1 MATRY
6 DLACEQGCDL
16 AFTVVYR
23 RGETEIPVDVTG
35 GLARLQARA
44 SLRAGAPFLDID
56 SAAKGGI
63 EIGGADG
70 VFTVFVPAAATA
82 QFAPT
87 REAVYD
93 MEFVDSGGKVSRVL
107 EGRFK
112 VTSEVTR

>member
-16 AFTVVYR
+16 AFTVTYR

-44 SLRAGAPFLDID
+44 SLRASAPFLDID

-63 EIGGADG
+63 AVGGADG
-70 VFTVFVPAAATA
+70 VFTIFVPAADTA
-82 QFAPT
+82 AFTPT
-87 REAVYD
+87 SEAVYD
-93 MEFVDSGGKVSRVL
+93 MEFVDAAGKVTRVL

-112 VTSEVTR
+112 VKGEVTR